1 MNDYSKIIPLR
12 EQTLA
17 NDFVFSAVMRE
28 GDVCKLFLEELL
40 GFSIAELQFIEAQK
54 VIDDA
59 YDSHGIRLDILAKDT
74 DGNAYNIEM
83 QKTKDPALAKRAR
96 YYQSAIDR
104 HMLAEGTPYEQ
115 LPHCIVIFICMFDL
129 FGAGHAVYRV
139 HSRIEGLPDYPY
151 DDGRTTYF
159 LNTRYRTANTDDA
172 VLEFLDCVNGNEQ
185 DHDSSLARMTVDTLM
200 KVRYDKEQ
208 EEMYMTLSMKL
219 QDSYNEGLAAGH
231 AAGHAEGHAAGKV
244 QGRIKERLDTIH
256 MLMQNGMSIAQIAG
270 MYQMTEQQLL
280 VFLEKHETQ
289 KETES

>member
-17 NDFVFSAVMRE
+17 NDFVFAAVMRE

-74 DGNAYNIEM
+74 NGNAYNIEM
-83 QKTKDPALAKRAR
+83 QKAKDPALAKRAR

-115 LPHCIVIFICMFDL
+115 LPRCIVIFICMFDL

-139 HSRIEGLPDYPY
+139 HSRIDGLPEYPY

-159 LNTRYRTANTDDA
+159 LNSMYRMANTDDA
-172 VLEFLDCVNGNEQ
+172 VLEFLDCVNGKEL
-185 DHDSSLARMTVDTLM
+185 DHDTSLARITVDTLK
-200 KVRYDKEQ
+200 KVRSDKEQ

-219 QDSYNEGLAAGH
+219 QDSYNEGHAAGR
-231 AAGHAEGHAAGKV
+231 AAGHAEGRAEGNT
-244 QGRIKERLDTIH
+244 QGRIRERLDTIR
-256 MLMQNGMSIAQIAG
+256 MLMQNGMSTAQIAR

-280 VFLEKHETQ
+280 TFMKEHEALA
-289 KETES
+289 ETE

>member
-83 QKTKDPALAKRAR
+83 QKAKDPALAKRAR

-115 LPHCIVIFICMFDL
+115 LPRCIVIFICMFDL
-129 FGAGHAVYRV
+129 FGAGQAVYRV
-139 HSRIEGLPDYPY
+139 RSRIDELPGVDY

-159 LNTRYRTANTDDA
+159 LNSKYKVPNTVDA
-172 VLEFLDCVNGNEQ
+172 VTEFLDCVNGEEQ
-185 DHDSSLARMTVDTLM
+185 NHESGLAQMTVDMLDR
-200 KVRYDKEQ
+200 VRYDKEQ
-208 EEMYMTLSMKL
+208 EEAYMTLSMKL
-219 QDSYNEGLAAGH
+219 QDCRRESYAQ
-231 AAGHAEGHAAGKV
+231 GHAEGRT
-244 QGRIKERLDTIH
+244 QGRIGERLDTIR
-256 MLMQNGMSIAQIAG
+256 MLMQNGMSTAQIAR

-280 VFLEKHETQ
+280 AFMKEHEALA
-289 KETES
+289 ETE